1 MKMTGKV
8 EASFKAHRVCEDLLS
23 ILKSSK
29 LNYLVKETPYS
40 AFVTIRKRFVKDSDI
55 SDVTIVPRDD
65 VDCDLK
71 RENHIL
77 KEKCK
82 SLEIDIGFLTI
93 EKETLEVA
101 CAKLKRK
108 C

>member
-1 MKMTGKV
+1 M
-8 EASFKAHRVCEDLLS
+8 
-23 ILKSSK
+23 
-29 LNYLVKETPYS
+29 
-40 AFVTIRKRFVKDSDI
+40 TIRKRFVKESDI
-55 SDVTIVPRDD
+55 SDVTLVPRDD
-65 VDCDLK
+65 VDSDLK
-71 RENHIL
+71 RENLIL